1 LLENKNI
8 QVLYLRGNNITKD
21 GINYLK
27 ESLKKNQFLK
37 EINFY
42 GKSCLKIKLGNEI
55 KDEGCK
61 VLNEI
66 LLENKK
72 LEKIDLSGKFSS
84 KIKTTL

>member
-37 EINFY
+37 EISFY
-42 GKSCLKIKLGNEI
+42 GKS
-55 KDEGCK
+55 
-61 VLNEI
+61 
-66 LLENKK
+66 
-72 LEKIDLSGKFSS
+72 
-84 KIKTTL
+84 